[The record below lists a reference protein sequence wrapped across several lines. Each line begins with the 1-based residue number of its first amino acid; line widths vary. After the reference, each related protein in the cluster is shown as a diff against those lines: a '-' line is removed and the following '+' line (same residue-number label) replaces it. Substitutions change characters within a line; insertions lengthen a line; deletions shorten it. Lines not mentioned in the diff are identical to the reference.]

1 MTIEIKNK
9 IVSYEVVNNE
19 AGVSEEKISDNMVE
33 SEQAKQD
40 IIDNESAT
48 AEIIQMH
55 EKIERPEMLLGST
68 YKIKTPQSEHA
79 LYITINDVL
88 LNQGTEHEMR
98 RPYEIFINSKNMDH
112 FQWIVA
118 LTRIISAVFR
128 KGGDV
133 TFLVDELRSVF
144 DPRGGYFKKGGK
156 YKPSLV
162 CEIGDAIECHMKM
175 IGMIKDN
182 GMDDCQKQMLDAK
195 RKEYEAIHCTDSSVS
210 SNNDSDRESG
220 NKTNDF
226 PPNSQLCKKCNTKA
240 VISMDGCMTCLS
252 CGDSKCG

>member
-1 MTIEIKNK
+1 MTVEIKNK
-9 IVSYEVVNNE
+9 IVGYKVLSKQAE
-19 AGVSEEKISDNMVE
+19 ASAETKETIADDAATEKQPV
-33 SEQAKQD
+33 K
-40 IIDNESAT
+40 

-55 EKIERPEMLLGST
+55 EKLERPEMLLGST

-175 IGMIKDN
+175 IGMIEDN
-182 GMDDCQKQMLDAK
+182 GMDECQKEMLDAK
-195 RKEYEAIHCTDSSVS
+195 RKEYEAIHCKDGVATKVASAAEKETT
-210 SNNDSDRESG
+210 NE
-220 NKTNDF
+220 TNDF

>member
-1 MTIEIKNK
+1 VAIEIDKK
-9 IVSYEVVNNE
+9 IVGYDVVDDEKPAADKAEETSVENREEE
-19 AGVSEEKISDNMVE
+19 AE
-33 SEQAKQD
+33 S
-40 IIDNESAT
+40 ST

-55 EKIERPEMLLGST
+55 EKLERPEMLLGST

-79 LYITINDVL
+79 LYITINDVV

-162 CEIGDAIECHMKM
+162 AEIGDAIECHMKM
-175 IGMIKDN
+175 IGMIEDKEIDE
-182 GMDDCQKQMLDAK
+182 CQREILDAK
-195 RKEYEAIHCTDSSVS
+195 RREYESIHANGNTSTEDSSS
-210 SNNDSDRESG
+210 E
-220 NKTNDF
+220 F
-226 PPNSQLCKKCNTKA
+226 PPGSQLCMKCHTRA
-240 VISMDGCMTCLS
+240 VISMDGCMTCLN
-252 CGDSKCG
+252 CGDSKCS

>member
-1 MTIEIKNK
+1 MSIEIKNK
-9 IVSYEVVNNE
+9 IISYEVVSKEAAESTSSGSPTETVIENE
-19 AGVSEEKISDNMVE
+19 PPK
-33 SEQAKQD
+33 
-40 IIDNESAT
+40 

-55 EKIERPEMLLGST
+55 EKLERPDMLLGST

-88 LNQGTEHEMR
+88 LNQGTEHELR

-128 KGGDV
+128 KGGDA

-182 GMDDCQKQMLDAK
+182 GLDDHQKQMLDAK
-195 RKEYEAIHCTDSSVS
+195 RKEYEAINCKDSGASNNEATESVS
-210 SNNDSDRESG
+210 ETIDSNETG
-220 NKTNDF
+220 DF
-226 PPNSQLCKKCNTKA
+226 PPNSMLCMKCNTKA

>member
-9 IVSYEVVNNE
+9 ITGYEVVNNK
-19 AGVSEEKISDNMVE
+19 SET
-33 SEQAKQD
+33 AKEIKQQD
-40 IIDNESAT
+40 PAVKEVADKETVT

-162 CEIGDAIECHMKM
+162 AEIGDAIECHMKM
-175 IGMIKDN
+175 IGMIEDN
-182 GMDDCQKQMLDAK
+182 GLDNCQTEMLDAK
-195 RKEYEAIHCTDSSVS
+195 RKEYEAIHGNDNNNVS
-210 SNNDSDRESG
+210 NSADKEPANEA
-220 NKTNDF
+220 TDF
-226 PPNSQLCKKCNTKA
+226 PANSQLCKKCHTKA

>member
-9 IVSYEVVNNE
+9 IVGYEVVSNETDMSQVNE
-19 AGVSEEKISDNMVE
+19 AENKTSE
-33 SEQAKQD
+33 
-40 IIDNESAT
+40 NELADKGS

-55 EKIERPEMLLGST
+55 EKLERPEMLLGST

-79 LYITINDVL
+79 LYVTINDVL

-128 KGGDV
+128 KGGDA

-144 DPRGGYFKKGGK
+144 DPRGGYYKKGGK

-162 CEIGDAIECHMKM
+162 AEIGDAIECHMKM

-182 GMDDCQKQMLDAK
+182 GMDAGQRDMLDAK
-195 RKEYEAIHCTDSSVS
+195 RKEYEAIHCND
-210 SNNDSDRESG
+210 SNNNVSKDRSNEA
-220 NKTNDF
+220 TDF
-226 PPNSQLCKKCNTKA
+226 PPSSQLCKKCNTRA
-240 VISMDGCMTCLS
+240 VISMDGCMTCLN

>member
-1 MTIEIKNK
+1 
-9 IVSYEVVNNE
+9 
-19 AGVSEEKISDNMVE
+19 
-33 SEQAKQD
+33 
-40 IIDNESAT
+40 
-48 AEIIQMH
+48 
-55 EKIERPEMLLGST
+55 
-68 YKIKTPQSEHA
+68 
-79 LYITINDVL
+79 
-88 LNQGTEHEMR
+88 MR

-175 IGMIKDN
+175 IGMIEDN

-195 RKEYEAIHCTDSSVS
+195 RKEYEAIHCNDGNSA
-210 SNNDSDRESG
+210 SNIADGKEGSNDASANEAS
-220 NKTNDF
+220 DF
-226 PPNSQLCKKCNTKA
+226 PPSSQLCKKCNTKA

>member
-1 MTIEIKNK
+1 MTTKIENK
-9 IVSYEVVNNE
+9 IVGYEVIDSDIDK
-19 AGVSEEKISDNMVE
+19 SEEK
-33 SEQAKQD
+33 
-40 IIDNESAT
+40 ESAEINNDNCKNTDINDDSTT
-48 AEIIQMH
+48 AEIIHMH
-55 EKIERPEMLLGST
+55 EKLERPDMLLGST

-88 LNQGTEHEMR
+88 LNEGTEHETR

-133 TFLVDELRSVF
+133 TFLVDEMRSVF

-162 CEIGDAIECHMKM
+162 AEIGDAIECHMKF
-175 IGMIKDN
+175 IGMIKDT
-182 GMDDCQKQMLDAK
+182 GMDSHQKAMLDEK
-195 RKEYEAIHCTDSSVS
+195 RKEYEAIHNKQADNEVS
-210 SNNDSDRESG
+210 
-220 NKTNDF
+220 DF
-226 PPNSQLCKKCNTKA
+226 PTNSLLCNKCNTKA
-240 VISMDGCMTCLS
+240 VISMDGCLTCLN

>member
-1 MTIEIKNK
+1 MTTAIKKK
-9 IVSYEVVNNE
+9 IISYEVINSESNTAVE
-19 AGVSEEKISDNMVE
+19 KTTSDTIAGHEQTKDE
-33 SEQAKQD
+33 S
-40 IIDNESAT
+40 SM

-55 EKIERPEMLLGST
+55 EKLERPDMLLGST

-79 LYITINDVL
+79 LYVTINDVV
-88 LNQGTEHEMR
+88 LNFGTEHEIR

-118 LTRIISAVFR
+118 LTRILSAVFR

-162 CEIGDAIECHMKM
+162 AEIGDAIECHMKM
-175 IGMIKDN
+175 IGMIESK
-182 GMDDCQKQMLDAK
+182 GMDDCQREMLDAK
-195 RKEYEAIHCTDSSVS
+195 RKEYEAIY
-210 SNNDSDRESG
+210 NDDIRSHKNETVA
-220 NKTNDF
+220 NF
-226 PPNSQLCKKCNTKA
+226 PPKSQLCNKCNTRA
-240 VISMDGCMTCLS
+240 VISMDGCMTCLN

>member
-1 MTIEIKNK
+1 MAIEINNK
-9 IVSYEVVNNE
+9 IVSYEL
-19 AGVSEEKISDNMVE
+19 VSNVAPAHEENKTKQESTEKIS
-33 SEQAKQD
+33 
-40 IIDNESAT
+40 

-55 EKIERPEMLLGST
+55 EKLERPDMLLGST

-118 LTRIISAVFR
+118 LTRILSAVFR

-175 IGMIKDN
+175 IGMIQHN
-182 GMDDCQKQMLDAK
+182 GVDDYQQQMLDAK
-195 RKEYEAIHCTDSSVS
+195 RKEYEAIHANNRVEDSECC
-210 SNNDSDRESG
+210 DA
-220 NKTNDF
+220 KIQTNAF
-226 PPNSQLCKKCNTKA
+226 PANSQLCAKCHTKA
-240 VISMDGCMTCLS
+240 VISMDGCLTCLS